1 MDCSLPDS
9 SIHGIFQASV
19 LEWFAISFSKDLNK
33 DKDSLNRINC
43 AHTQKINKLEFIK
56 ILNVCFSK
64 DAAKK
69 IKRQATKWEKIY
81 AKYIPKKE
89 TVFRINDRLSQS
101 SKKAI
106 HFKI

>member
-9 SIHGIFQASV
+9 SIHGIFQATV

-33 DKDSLNRINC
+33 DKDSLDRINC
-43 AHTQKINKLEFIK
+43 AQKKKKSIEFIK

-81 AKYIPKKE
+81 AKYTPKKE

-106 HFKI
+106 HLKT